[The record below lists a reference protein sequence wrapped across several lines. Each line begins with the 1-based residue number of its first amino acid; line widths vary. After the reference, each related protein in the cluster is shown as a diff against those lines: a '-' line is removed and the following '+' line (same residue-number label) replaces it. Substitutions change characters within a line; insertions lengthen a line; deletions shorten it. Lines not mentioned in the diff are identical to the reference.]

1 MKKLRRK
8 LLWKKEV
15 DKRLEIKTFAVI
27 GLGRFGGTMA
37 RTLHEMGYE
46 VLAIDKDASRVQEM
60 SQIVTHAVEADTTDE
75 NALKSLGIRNFDVV
89 IVAIGNDIQASILTT
104 LLLKEIGCKQVVV
117 KAINELHWKVLDKIG
132 ADRVVFPERDMGVR
146 MVHSLISPN
155 ILDYIEL
162 SNDYSIIEIIARD
175 FFSGKTLQELDIR
188 ARFGCNVMAIK
199 KGNTFNIAP
208 SATDAIHEGDVLVVI
223 GHNKD
228 LQKLQE
234 HAK

>member
-1 MKKLRRK
+1 
-8 LLWKKEV
+8 
-15 DKRLEIKTFAVI
+15 
-27 GLGRFGGTMA
+27 
-37 RTLHEMGYE
+37 
-46 VLAIDKDASRVQEM
+46 M

-89 IVAIGNDIQASILTT
+89 IVAIGNDIQSSILTT

-146 MVHSLISPN
+146 VVHSLISPN

-175 FFSGKTLQELDIR
+175 FFPGRRCKNWISGPGL
-188 ARFGCNVMAIK
+188 V
-199 KGNTFNIAP
+199 
-208 SATDAIHEGDVLVVI
+208 AT
-223 GHNKD
+223 
-228 LQKLQE
+228 
-234 HAK
+234 